1 MIFSFS
7 SFSSF
12 SLYLL
17 VDRIIFVFFPGLEGE
32 RERER
37 EREREKTGREVLL
50 LFSLSCAK

>member
-37 EREREKTGREVLL
+37 ERERKRGAKYC
-50 LFSLSCAK
+50 FSSLSCAK